1 MKKQWNTVDILR
13 HARHDW
19 LNKIQLI
26 KGNLDLN
33 KLDRVKQLIEEIV
46 IEAQEEANLS
56 NLKIPQFATL
66 MFTAN
71 WESYSYQVEYDVI
84 NGLEALTIDDALIA
98 NWTQNFFTAL
108 HTSVDVFGDNHLSV
122 TIETQKSGIRFFF
135 DFSGII
141 KDKDKLQQF
150 LDLHTLQQSNINVL
164 EFSQQELALEVFMP
178 FVGVKESD
186 SRLERK

>member
-1 MKKQWNTVDILR
+1 MRKEWNTVDILR

-33 KLDRVKQLIEEIV
+33 KTDRVKQLIEEIV
-46 IEAQEEANLS
+46 FEAQQEAKLS
-56 NLKIPQFATL
+56 NLKIPLFTTL
-66 MFTAN
+66 ILTGN
-71 WESYSYQVEYDVI
+71 WQSYAYQLEYEVFDEKEV
-84 NGLEALTIDDALIA
+84 LAVDDPLLAD
-98 NWTQNFFTAL
+98 WTNLFFTTL
-108 HTSVDVFGDNHLSV
+108 HTSVEAFGDNHLSV
-122 TIETQKSGIRFFF
+122 TIETQKNGIRFFF

-150 LDLHTLQQSNINVL
+150 LDFNLIQPAMIKVL

-178 FVGVKESD
+178 FQ
-186 SRLERK
+186 

>member
-1 MKKQWNTVDILR
+1 MKKEWNTVEVMR

-33 KLDRVKQLIEEIV
+33 KTDRVKQLIEEIV
-46 IEAQEEANLS
+46 IEAQQEAKLT

-66 MFTAN
+66 MLTAN
-71 WESYSYQVEYDVI
+71 WESYPFVIEYEII
-84 NGLEALTIDDALIA
+84 NGTEILNINDSQMA
-98 NWTQNFFTAL
+98 NWTQAFFNTL
-108 HTSVDVFGDNHLSV
+108 HNAVDAFGENILSIA
-122 TIETQKSGIRFFF
+122 IETQKNGIRFFF

-150 LDLHTLQQSNINVL
+150 LGGDGGAQPSLKIL
-164 EFSQQELALEVFMP
+164 EFSQQELAIDVFMP
-178 FVGVKESD
+178 FV
-186 SRLERK
+186 